1 MRELIASCLVG
12 GLFLAVDD
20 RPTPDETAA
29 MQGTWKIESF
39 INNGETLSNDTFS
52 SWRRIVKDDR
62 VIWKRGDEVLVEL
75 AIKYNPRAKPMTLDS
90 TIQTGEGKGQTL
102 LAIYELNDG
111 ELRVCAAPP
120 GKPRPRDFSSTPGS
134 DQLFYSA
141 RRIGQ

>member
-1 MRELIASCLVG
+1 MRTLVAACVIS
-12 GLFLAVDD
+12 GLFLAIQGQ
-20 RPTPDETAA
+20 PTPQETAA

-39 INNGETLSNDTFS
+39 INNGDTLSNDTFS

-62 VIWKRGDEVLVEL
+62 VTWKRGDEVLVEL
-75 AIKYNPRAKPMTLDS
+75 SIKYNPRVKPMTLDS
-90 TIQTGEGKGQTL
+90 TIQSGDGKGQTL

>member
-1 MRELIASCLVG
+1 MRTLVAACLIS
-12 GLFLAVDD
+12 GLFLAIEDQ
-20 RPTPDETAA
+20 PTPQETAA

-39 INNGETLSNDTFS
+39 INNGDTLSNDTFS

-62 VIWKRGDEVLVEL
+62 VTWKRGDEVLVEL
-75 AIKYNPRAKPMTLDS
+75 SIKYNPRVKPMTLDS
-90 TIQTGEGKGQTL
+90 TIQSGDGKGQTL